1 VSGDKNSQV
10 FLAPQNIQTP
20 PLKDVKRMAENLAN
34 LLKTIVEIVQNHS
47 ERLTLLEQGESA
59 EDSDDATL
67 MEEVNALLVELQPE

>member
-1 VSGDKNSQV
+1 MSES
-10 FLAPQNIQTP
+10 LAS
-20 PLKDVKRMAENLAN
+20 

-67 MEEVNALLVELQPE
+67 MEEVSALLAELQAPVSVPSDQM